1 MNTPGPSKDRSPK
14 GKEPAG
20 RNIIDLSESPSK
32 NTSSKQKTVDT
43 NMGNKSTCTGA
54 NMTPLGTGSD
64 ASSSKAGTVTNP
76 FSPSSLSID
85 PRPNRGWRPPQ
96 LPVFSSNDFEPQG
109 ETRRGTSNNGNSSNQ
124 SNFTAP
130 QTPQDPARRF
140 TVTQKC
146 KVLETC
152 LSIKEEYLSL
162 PPASHHDQEAFWT
175 KVLNKKLSRDLVSKF
190 KGWKQVKESIE
201 QWCYTRR
208 TLLREG
214 NLPPVSPAQPELD
227 TLVDRWNTVFVIRFC
242 QVHPG
247 NLENGLW
254 AMIENRVSWMVSE
267 HVDKSI
273 MSMLQT
279 RRDELE
285 SSIRRRLLSHNNSL
299 TEYDNAVK
307 SVQDGFTESQ
317 RSHTQAME
325 SEAVLSMVRELRP
338 VLENALSQHLN
349 SARQTRRELSSEH
362 HTGPAIPIEPT
373 AMRNGPQGHSTSAS
387 SMPQHPMSC
396 AVPSPMASGNKRP
409 LPDSSELPRTEPTRI
424 TPIYDDRNGPRKRP
438 CLERG
443 SPSDGSPRT
452 GFSNRD
458 REGDSRHQQRQLSP
472 PRRPPVPRTPGR
484 PPSPSTHERQNR
496 PRGNLRTDSQYP
508 DRWDGDDG
516 PHRRCPPRGFRE
528 DTVEFDEMS
537 TRRQNKLIRTQNRTL
552 LEKIE
557 ELEPRRRS

>member
-1 MNTPGPSKDRSPK
+1 MNTPRPSKDRSPK

-43 NMGNKSTCTGA
+43 NMGNKSTCAGA
-54 NMTPLGTGSD
+54 NMTPLGTGSE

-124 SNFTAP
+124 SNSTAP

-175 KVLNKKLSRDLVSKF
+175 KVLNEKLSRDLVSNF

-227 TLVDRWNTVFVIRFC
+227 TLVDRWNTVFVTRFC
-242 QVHPG
+242 QVHRG
-247 NLENGLW
+247 YFEKGLW
-254 AMIENRVSWMVSE
+254 AIIENRVSWMVSE

-273 MSMLQT
+273 TSMLQT

-285 SSIRRRLLSHNNSL
+285 SSVGRRLLSHNNSL

-325 SEAVLSMVRELRP
+325 SEAVLSIVRELRP
-338 VLENALSQHLN
+338 VLENAFSQHFN
-349 SARQTRRELSSEH
+349 SARQTRREPSSGH
-362 HTGPAIPIEPT
+362 HTGPTIPTEPT
-373 AMRNGPQGHSTSAS
+373 AMRNGPRGHSTSAS

-396 AVPSPMASGNKRP
+396 AVPSPMVSGNKRP
-409 LPDSSELPRTEPTRI
+409 LPDSKTDRESGRVWKEGAHRMVLHELGSRTETEKETADTSKDNFRHQEGL
-424 TPIYDDRNGPRKRP
+424 RCHELQEGHLRPR
-438 CLERG
+438 LMN
-443 SPSDGSPRT
+443 DRT
-452 GFSNRD
+452 GPGVTCVGTRNTQTAGTVMTD
-458 REGDSRHQQRQLSP
+458 LTAVAHREGSGKILSSLMKC
-472 PRRPPVPRTPGR
+472 RLDGRT
-484 PPSPSTHERQNR
+484 N
-496 PRGNLRTDSQYP
+496 
-508 DRWDGDDG
+508 
-516 PHRRCPPRGFRE
+516 
-528 DTVEFDEMS
+528 
-537 TRRQNKLIRTQNRTL
+537 
-552 LEKIE
+552 
-557 ELEPRRRS
+557 